1 MLVSDKHPFQLANER
16 KRAYNSAEKYLL
28 ESISQSQLIKDEHRN
43 HGDTTDSVRNVSR
56 KFQPQRHA
64 EKMVPTDP
72 FSHASKL
79 LNIGQIECRTG
90 NYAEGKNASFN
101 FARL

>member
-1 MLVSDKHPFQLANER
+1 MQVLKWQN
-16 KRAYNSAEKYLL
+16 NSAEKYLL
-28 ESISQSQLIKDEHRN
+28 ESISQSKLIKDETQKSWGYN
-43 HGDTTDSVRNVSR
+43 GLTILKCLEEISEGKDY
-56 KFQPQRHA
+56 A

-90 NYAEGKNASFN
+90 NYAEGKKRVTGAFCASM
-101 FARL
+101 RK